1 MIYYSYPKSLALVAW
16 SLIDFMLELLSLRHL
31 WKGENP
37 LGKLFEIH
45 PFKVS
50 LRSPFYG
57 EVFLGY
63 FLLS

>member
-37 LGKLFEIH
+37 LG
-45 PFKVS
+45 
-50 LRSPFYG
+50 
-57 EVFLGY
+57 
-63 FLLS
+63 